1 MIRITGD
8 ISLTEGFFDLGAG
21 VGTSIESGKDPFSK
35 IQKRKGDIWIGNFE
49 GVTSDTS
56 ELKGYK
62 AEMFRIAPKFLKNI
76 FHFNYYCVANNHIM
90 QHGSSAY
97 RETLKNIKSFGSDYF
112 GDIDKKSILFEY
124 KSSKIS
130 ITSFSLRKEEHFKPP
145 LYWHSPE
152 YVDIEKEYQKIKDA
166 DFKIVYLHWGNE
178 YMNYPYP
185 DQEKF
190 AHWLIDLGFDLIIGL
205 HPHVLQGY
213 EVYKGK
219 YIYYSIG
226 NFVFN
231 MKNSITCYGA
241 IVNVERDEKEFRVSH
256 SYIKIENDYFPIE
269 VSAEEIPYKVQ
280 FDYLNTLYGR
290 DVLHETYYMQDIS
303 RIRHNRLISR
313 FYFIKNIFKLRFD
326 VLLFLLKD
334 FIVRRKIFRK

>member
-1 MIRITGD
+1 M
-8 ISLTEGFFDLGAG
+8 
-21 VGTSIESGKDPFSK
+21 
-35 IQKRKGDIWIGNFE
+35 
-49 GVTSDTS
+49 
-56 ELKGYK
+56 
-62 AEMFRIAPKFLKNI
+62 
-76 FHFNYYCVANNHIM
+76 
-90 QHGSSAY
+90 
-97 RETLKNIKSFGSDYF
+97 
-112 GDIDKKSILFEY
+112 
-124 KSSKIS
+124 
-130 ITSFSLRKEEHFKPP
+130 
-145 LYWHSPE
+145 
-152 YVDIEKEYQKIKDA
+152 
-166 DFKIVYLHWGNE
+166 
-178 YMNYPYP
+178 
-185 DQEKF
+185 
-190 AHWLIDLGFDLIIGL
+190 
-205 HPHVLQGY
+205 
-213 EVYKGK
+213 YKGK